1 MKQDI
6 CSALEEQFVG
16 FASENILN
24 NLPFVSDGLLAV
36 QRKSIWGMIQKGRTH
51 DKQFIK
57 MLKAQGE
64 IMTYYVFGDMPLS
77 GALKNMGNN
86 SLNYMYLTPRGSF
99 GDKRKKDDN
108 GAAARYIECKLS
120 KYAEDMCV
128 GIKKNNVPM
137 KRNYDN
143 TENEPIV
150 LPSMIPNVLL
160 NTSQSISVGESSK
173 IPAHNLIEVC
183 DSFISYLK
191 TKNIDQSIS
200 MLNGADLSLGGQI
213 LYDKGEFEKIYRTG
227 KGSFTLL
234 GKHTYDKDKN
244 VVTITEVPY
253 ETYIETIEEKLRLQY
268 EKGNFKEIADIHDGS
283 DKDGIKLNIY
293 LKKGTNVDQFIAKL
307 RKFTPYES
315 RMSCNFTL
323 IDIDNKTPLLMSLEN
338 IIVKWTTHRKQ
349 CLRKELEYDINALS
363 TERNK
368 LKGLE
373 IIVDSLDEAIAII
386 RGSKSESEAMNKLVN
401 RFSLNEDQAL
411 YISSIKL
418 INMHS
423 DWIGNKLLRLKSLED
438 NIKTMYSDLDSE
450 DYYINRIISDL
461 EYCKKTYGQPRKTT
475 IVYEHEV
482 KPILNDILI
491 ENYNCQIV
499 LTEQGYLKKTLRYSD
514 TQKVK
519 DGDTVIQQVPSTNKS
534 KLLFFTDKA
543 NCYYLNAYD
552 VETTQPSNLGNY
564 LPTMLQ
570 LQDEKIL
577 YAISTEDFKGYVL
590 FAFENGKVAKINLS
604 SYETKTNRTKIINAY
619 NTDSKLISINFIEKD
634 CDFMAISSIDKV
646 LVVNTEL
653 INPKDTKSSQGVN
666 VLRSKKDSYMIEFKP
681 CTMEEEVKEYYRV
694 SNTPA
699 TGKYSKKDF

>member
-51 DKQFIK
+51 DKQFVK

-108 GAAARYIECKLS
+108 GAHARYIECKLS
-120 KYAEDMCV
+120 KYAEDMCN

-150 LPSMIPNVLL
+150 LPSMLPNVLL

-183 DSFISYLK
+183 DSFISYLH
-191 TKNIDQSIS
+191 TQDIDKSIS
-200 MLNGADLSLGGQI
+200 LLNGADLSLGGQI
-213 LYDKGEFEKIYRTG
+213 IYDKDEFDKIYRTG

-244 VVTITEVPY
+244 IVTITEVPY
-253 ETYIETIEEKLRLQY
+253 EAYIETIEEKLRLQY
-268 EKGNFKEIADIHDGS
+268 DKGNFKEITDIHDGS
-283 DKDGIKLNIY
+283 DKDGIKLHIY

-307 RKFTPYES
+307 RKYTPYES

-323 IDIDNKTPLLMSLEN
+323 IDIDNKTPLLMSLED

-349 CLRKELEYDINALS
+349 CLRKELEYDIKSLS

-386 RGSKSESEAMNKLVN
+386 RSSKSESEAMDRLVN

-411 YISSIKL
+411 YISSVKL
-418 INMHS
+418 INMQS
-423 DWIGNKLLRLKSLED
+423 DWINNKLSRLQALED
-438 NIKTMYSDLDSE
+438 SINDMYSNLNSD
-450 DYYINRIISDL
+450 DYYTKRIITDL
-461 EYCKKTYGQPRKTT
+461 EYCKKTYGMERKTT
-475 IVYEHEV
+475 IIYEHEV
-482 KPILNDILI
+482 EPIPDDVLVQD
-491 ENYNCQIV
+491 YNCTVVFTHDYVKKNIR
-499 LTEQGYLKKTLRYSD
+499 YLDKQRM
-514 TQKVK
+514 K
-519 DGDTVIQQVPSTNKS
+519 DGDSILTTISCNNKDKLIAITDKGQVFNINVNDIQQCMPS
-534 KLLFFTDKA
+534 D
-543 NCYYLNAYD
+543 
-552 VETTQPSNLGNY
+552 LGQFHSTIFN
-564 LPTMLQ
+564 
-570 LQDEKIL
+570 LQDECIVNVFKCEEGKSITL
-577 YAISTEDFKGYVL
+577 ITQEGKCLVLDHSLLLGRKKQAISLGKK
-590 FAFENGKVAKINLS
+590 FENNKVIYAEEYTPTVTIEDNKATKEYDVTYDYYKGNLNNGGNFILNCRNGK
-604 SYETKTNRTKIINAY
+604 
-619 NTDSKLISINFIEKD
+619 KLI
-634 CDFMAISSIDKV
+634 
-646 LVVNTEL
+646 VNIL
-653 INPKDTKSSQGVN
+653 K
-666 VLRSKKDSYMIEFKP
+666 
-681 CTMEEEVKEYYRV
+681 
-694 SNTPA
+694 
-699 TGKYSKKDF
+699 